1 MNYKV
6 LIGMTVCVV
15 AAIISVSNP
24 MTSQYVSS
32 LKEGPVSAVDAKPEK
47 LMDIIKQEA
56 EKFEVPPIDAKND
69 PVWKGTPGYNGLEV
83 NIKSS
88 YEKMKD
94 EGVFDSDRLVFDQVS
109 PEVHLSDL
117 PPLPIYRGNPE
128 KPMASFII
136 NVAWGNEYIPDM
148 LATLKKHQVYA
159 TFFLEGRWVK
169 ENPDLAK
176 MIADSG
182 HEIGN
187 HSYSHPKMET
197 LSGARIREEISKT
210 NDIIEATT
218 GKRVKLFGPPSGGF
232 NEEVV
237 KIAGEYKMKTILWS
251 VDTIDW
257 QKPVPNVI
265 VERVTSKLHNGAL
278 ILMHPTAST
287 STALPA
293 LIAAIK
299 QEELRIGTVSSLLKE
314 ERIIKTGNNSLLK
327 GKSNHKN

>member
-6 LIGMTVCVV
+6 LAGIAVCI
-15 AAIISVSNP
+15 ALAILSVSNP
-24 MTSQYVSS
+24 MTAQYVSG
-32 LKEGPVSAVDAKPEK
+32 LKTTVVTVDAKPEELLEK
-47 LMDIIKQEA
+47 IKTAA
-56 EKFEVPPIDAKND
+56 EKYEIPAVDARND
-69 PVWKGTPGYNGLEV
+69 KVWKGTPGYNGLKV

-88 YEKMKD
+88 YEKMKE
-94 EGVFDSDRLVFDQVS
+94 EGSFDSERLVFDQV
-109 PEVHLSDL
+109 PPKVHLSDL

-128 KPMASFII
+128 KPMVSFII
-136 NVAWGNEYIPDM
+136 NVAWGNEYIPGM

-176 MIADSG
+176 MIAESG

-197 LSGARIREEISKT
+197 LPTQKIQEEIIKT
-210 NDIIEATT
+210 NEIIEATT
-218 GKRVKLFGPPSGGF
+218 GKKVKLFGPPSGGL

-237 KIAGEYKMKTILWS
+237 KIAEENKMKTILWS

-257 QKPVPNVI
+257 QKPSPSVI

-287 STALPA
+287 SSALPA
-293 LIAAIK
+293 LITAIK

-327 GKSNHKN
+327 GKGKDKN

>member
-6 LIGMTVCVV
+6 LAGITVCVV
-15 AAIISVSNP
+15 TAIISVSNP
-24 MTSQYVSS
+24 VTSQYVSS
-32 LKEGPVSAVDAKPEK
+32 LKGEAMPVDAKPEE
-47 LMDIIKQEA
+47 LMKRIKQEA
-56 EKFEVPPIDAKND
+56 EKFEVPPIDAKDD
-69 PVWKGTPGYNGLEV
+69 PVWKGTPGYNGLQV

-94 EGVFDSDRLVFDQVS
+94 EGTFDSDRLVFDQVS
-109 PEVHLSDL
+109 PKVHLSDL

-159 TFFLEGRWVK
+159 SFFLEGRWVK

-176 MIADSG
+176 MIAESG

-197 LSGARIREEISKT
+197 LSPGKIREEITKT
-210 NDIIEATT
+210 NEIIEATT

-232 NEEVV
+232 NDQVV
-237 KIAGEYKMKTILWS
+237 TIAGEYNMKTILWS

-257 QKPVPNVI
+257 QKPQPSVI
-265 VERVTSKLHNGAL
+265 VERVSSKLHKGAL

-287 STALPA
+287 SSALPA
-293 LIAAIK
+293 LIEAVK

-327 GKSNHKN
+327 GKSNDMN

>member
-1 MNYKV
+1 MNHKV
-6 LIGMTVCVV
+6 LIGITVCVV
-15 AAIISVSNP
+15 AVIFTVSNP
-24 MTSQYVSS
+24 VTSQYVSN
-32 LKEGPVSAVDAKPEK
+32 LKEKAVLVAAKPEK
-47 LMDIIKQEA
+47 LQSIIEKEA
-56 EKFEVPPIDAKND
+56 KKYDVSPIDAKND
-69 PVWKGTPGYNGLEV
+69 PVWKGTPGYNGLKV
-83 NIKSS
+83 NSKNS

-94 EGVFDSDRLVFDQVS
+94 KGVFDSERIVYDQVS

-169 ENPDLAK
+169 ENPELAK

-197 LSGARIREEISKT
+197 LSGERIREEILKT

-232 NEEVV
+232 NDEVV

-257 QKPVPNVI
+257 QKPAPSVI
-265 VERVTSKLHNGAL
+265 VERVSSKLHKGAL

-287 STALPA
+287 SSALPA
-293 LIAAIK
+293 LISVIK
-299 QEELRIGTVSSLLKE
+299 EEELRIGTVSSLLKE
-314 ERIIKTGNNSLLK
+314 ERIIEKGNNSLLK
-327 GKSNHKN
+327 GKSNDKN

>member
-1 MNYKV
+1 MNYKILTGAAVCIALAV
-6 LIGMTVCVV
+6 L
-15 AAIISVSNP
+15 SVSNP
-24 MTSQYVSS
+24 MTAQYVSS
-32 LKEGPVSAVDAKPEK
+32 LKETAVPVDGKPGELLGK
-47 LMDIIKQEA
+47 IKSEA
-56 EKFEVPPIDAKND
+56 GKYEVPPVNAKND
-69 PVWKGTPGYNGLEV
+69 PVWKATPGYNGLKV

-88 YEKMKD
+88 YEKMKED
-94 EGVFDSDRLVFDQVS
+94 GNFDSERLVFEQV
-109 PEVHLSDL
+109 PPKVHLSAL

-169 ENPDLAK
+169 ENPELAK
-176 MIADSG
+176 MIAESG

-197 LSGARIREEISKT
+197 LSPEKIREEISKT
-210 NDIIEATT
+210 NEIIEATT
-218 GKRVKLFGPPSGGF
+218 GRRVNLFGPPSGGF

-237 KIAGEYKMKTILWS
+237 KIADEHKMKTILWS

-257 QKPVPNVI
+257 QKPSPSVI
-265 VERVTSKLHNGAL
+265 VERVTTKLHNGAL
-278 ILMHPTAST
+278 ILMHPTSST
-287 STALPA
+287 SSALPA
-293 LIAAIK
+293 LITAIK
-299 QEELRIGTVSSLLKE
+299 KEELRIGTVSSLLKE

>member
-1 MNYKV
+1 MNLKV
-6 LIGMTVCVV
+6 LTGMTICVV
-15 AAIISVSNP
+15 AAVMTVSNP
-24 MTSQYVSS
+24 MTSQYVLS
-32 LKEGPVSAVDAKPEK
+32 LKGKTVTVAAKPEK
-47 LMDIIKQEA
+47 LEAVIKKEA
-56 EKFEVPPIDAKND
+56 ENLEVPPIDAKND
-69 PVWKGTPGYNGLEV
+69 PVWKGTPGYNGLKV
-83 NIKSS
+83 DIKSS

-94 EGVFDSDRLVFDQVS
+94 EGIFDRERIVFDQVS
-109 PEVHLSDL
+109 PDIHLSDL
-117 PPLPIYRGNPE
+117 PPMPIYRGNPE
-128 KPMASFII
+128 KPMASLII

-169 ENPDLAK
+169 ENPELAK

-197 LSGARIREEISKT
+197 LTGERIREEILKT

-232 NEEVV
+232 NDEVV

-257 QKPVPNVI
+257 QKPAPSVI
-265 VERVTSKLHNGAL
+265 VERVTSKLHKGAL

-287 STALPA
+287 SSALPA

-299 QEELRIGTVSSLLKE
+299 KDDLRIGTVSSLLKE
-314 ERIIKTGNNSLLK
+314 ERIIEKGNNSLLK
-327 GKSNHKN
+327 GKSNDKD